1 MRDAPPTPPLPLP
14 PSGEGRQLP
23 PLVTCSNCGLK
34 VPPGNFCG
42 RCGARLTETDP
53 SRRKAFAAA
62 PAESVLNLNLI
73 TTFFPHLPHRRG
85 GPFRWA
91 LVIAALFVLVLLA
104 LHLYAPAAT
113 VATCFLPALYLLYLY
128 EVEVYENEPWLV
140 IGATMVIGGVLGFLF
155 ANFEGDITQ
164 KLNLTGDTENA
175 FLLSAVATPLVSQI
189 LMLAGP
195 LLLFLFRRRFAE
207 PLDGLSFGAAS
218 ALGFSVTSALTAL
231 WPLLSGPLI
240 GSGSQDDWALRLLRV
255 GLLVSI
261 VNASTTGMITASLWL
276 HRHDHQRALR
286 VAWPWSAFTAL
297 VVALGSQLA
306 LGMLSFVVPDLLTV
320 VVIWAVAAALLLLY
334 MRLIVHHVLL
344 EAGSEITIGPEGPCP
359 ECHRVVPSM
368 AFCPDCG
375 VSRLASPKHSRPQPG
390 PV

>member
-1 MRDAPPTPPLPLP
+1 MSDAPAY
-14 PSGEGRQLP
+14 
-23 PLVTCSNCGLK
+23 VTCRNCGLE
-34 VPPGNFCG
+34 VPPGHFCG

-73 TTFFPHLPHRRG
+73 TTLFPHLPHRRG

-91 LVIAALFVLVLLA
+91 LVLGALFVLVLLA

-140 IGATMVIGGVLGFLF
+140 IGATMVIGGVLGFTF
-155 ANFEGDITQ
+155 ANFEGQLTQ
-164 KLNLTGDTENA
+164 KLNLTGDSDNA
-175 FLLSAVATPLVSQI
+175 FLLSAVATPLVGQV

-195 LLLFLFRRRFAE
+195 LLLFFLRRRFTE

-218 ALGFSVTSALTAL
+218 ALGFTVTSALTAL
-231 WPLLSGPLI
+231 GPLLSGPLI
-240 GSGSQDDWALRLLRV
+240 GTDPQGDWALRLLRV

-276 HRHDHQRALR
+276 HRHDRERALR
-286 VAWPWSAFTAL
+286 VAWPWSVLTAL
-297 VVALGSQLA
+297 VVALGAQLA
-306 LGMLSFVVPDLLTV
+306 LGMLSFVVPDLLSV
-320 VVIWAVAAALLLLY
+320 VVIWAAAAALLLLY
-334 MRLIVHHVLL
+334 MRLMIHHVLL
-344 EAGSEITIGPEGPCP
+344 EAGSEMLIGPDGPCP
-359 ECHRVVPSM
+359 ECRRVVPAM
-368 AFCPDCG
+368 AFCPACG
-375 VSRLASPKHSRPQPG
+375 VSRLAAPKQSRHQPG